1 VKPPHSIQI
10 TAVGAYA
17 PSKVITN
24 DEMAELVDTNDEW
37 IKSHT
42 GIAERHIAE
51 KGELTSDLAY
61 KAISTASSLPRQ
73 LPISRASLP
82 QPACLQNGWEARAL
96 PLM

>member
-1 VKPPHSIQI
+1 MKPPHSIQI
-10 TAVGAYA
+10 TAVGSYA

-61 KAISTASSLPRQ
+61 KAIEDLFKRGGRNAGEIDGIVVATATPDF
-73 LPISRASLP
+73 P
-82 QPACLQNGWEARAL
+82 
-96 PLM
+96 

>member
-1 VKPPHSIQI
+1 MKPPHSIQI

-24 DEMAELVDTNDEW
+24 DEMAELVDTSDEW

-61 KAISTASSLPRQ
+61 KAIEDLFKRSGR
-73 LPISRASLP
+73 
-82 QPACLQNGWEARAL
+82 
-96 PLM
+96 